1 MYDYVYYYANKEIQ
15 GIYVKKRER
24 EKEKSMR
31 SIDTSASCR
40 VPWFKHTMSGH
51 VIGEPQPS

>member
-1 MYDYVYYYANKEIQ
+1 MILFIIQ
-15 GIYVKKRER
+15 IKKFGGYMLKKR
-24 EKEKSMR
+24 EKEKERSIR
-31 SIDTSASCR
+31 SIDTSVSCR

>member
-15 GIYVKKRER
+15 GIYVKKR

>member
-1 MYDYVYYYANKEIQ
+1 MITFIIMQIKKFGGYMFK
-15 GIYVKKRER
+15 KKRE
-24 EKEKSMR
+24 KERSMR